1 MQWQEEVERF
11 LRTKQSYEDLV
22 ARVTE
27 LHELSQ
33 TIPCDTWL
41 VVDAGLFEVHRAPL
55 VVALVQAAIALRD
68 QLLTHMR
75 ADHLALSS
83 KYQIKTHFLEW

>member
-1 MQWQEEVERF
+1 MQWQEEVDRF
-11 LRTKQSYEDLV
+11 LRTKQSYDELV

-41 VVDAGLFEVHRAPL
+41 VVDAGLFEVHRGPL

-75 ADHLALSS
+75 VDHLALSS
-83 KYQIKTHFLEW
+83 KYGKIIK